1 MVLDLRELSREKPT
15 YKHLSEHIC
24 KKTSRKWIGGARK
37 KTEPSEEM
45 GDGLC
50 GGRRCL
56 SPAQNDEKKPD
67 IFKDAGEVLPAEE
80 GRGQTS

>member
-15 YKHLSEHIC
+15 YKHPSEHIR

-50 GGRRCL
+50 AGQCL

>member
-1 MVLDLRELSREKPT
+1 
-15 YKHLSEHIC
+15 
-24 KKTSRKWIGGARK
+24 
-37 KTEPSEEM
+37 M

-50 GGRRCL
+50 AGQCL